1 MLTSDIQAL
10 GPDIL
15 EATEYARTMPA
26 EDIEEVIEYIL
37 VEVKFIVL
45 CYDRTMIDL
54 SFDSTKKI
62 LLVSLYT

>member
-1 MLTSDIQAL
+1 VLTSDIQAL